1 MSVHIHTTIPNRS
14 AEILNQLTGTYGTK
28 SRVLEKALETMLRVE
43 KVGSC
48 DDCAFKAQIEE
59 QTKLREALE
68 LTSIRK
74 DLLDE
79 LLRVA
84 LSDITMNEFIQ
95 WQRTDAQNTI
105 ELVQSSIH
113 WKPPT
118 EFRDFLSLIDQLS
131 EITRLFD
138 VGSHREMDKTVV
150 LRPIIFLRM
159 PELVAFQLAIILEG
173 IGIYFDLRIMRKE
186 IILKMLRKELA
197 SARRSNPLQFIS
209 ERMEEKFGS
218 LKPQLFKDQLVLV
231 GPAFLKWAAQ
241 SLEES
246 IADLGA
252 VIEDMRLSIKPAE
265 LSDNPKEFIDGL
277 IRAGRNM
284 NWITQVNIN
293 QDSENNFRITFQA
306 TSPSMANIAT
316 VSFALILATKGWKLI
331 RYSTE
336 YDNGS
341 ITVEFVGEGSQ
352 EVLDQLIEMNLFRV
366 VNQQFLDSIPIP
378 RELLDTFAIKVYDS
392 DRRRF
397 EEIYRNIG
405 FRIANA
411 IRMLAKNDEEKIGR
425 LVRSYIEKNVHE
437 AQPNAELR
445 FVDDET
451 FSVVFR
457 QMEPITITSQQI
469 VIKSIL
475 EALGY
480 EVSVTTFQNLLNVK
494 MKKIG
499 KPLLGPLHRSE
510 VVQMV
515 SDAIAADSLK
525 DALIQVKPTLDELFP
540 VEYPWTI
547 NEIGDRLLD
556 MYRELGIQVE
566 IEYFEGGFTLKYR
579 TCPYYKL
586 VANNQKTWLCK
597 FRKKAIEY
605 ILSRVTRTGKGR
617 IKVIKSLIEDGTH
630 PCEYAIFLEEFLAI
644 SPA

>member
-197 SARRSNPLQFIS
+197 SARRSDPLQFIS

-241 SLEES
+241 S
-246 IADLGA
+246 
-252 VIEDMRLSIKPAE
+252 
-265 LSDNPKEFIDGL
+265 
-277 IRAGRNM
+277 
-284 NWITQVNIN
+284 
-293 QDSENNFRITFQA
+293 
-306 TSPSMANIAT
+306 
-316 VSFALILATKGWKLI
+316 
-331 RYSTE
+331 
-336 YDNGS
+336 
-341 ITVEFVGEGSQ
+341 
-352 EVLDQLIEMNLFRV
+352 
-366 VNQQFLDSIPIP
+366 
-378 RELLDTFAIKVYDS
+378 
-392 DRRRF
+392 
-397 EEIYRNIG
+397 
-405 FRIANA
+405 
-411 IRMLAKNDEEKIGR
+411 
-425 LVRSYIEKNVHE
+425 
-437 AQPNAELR
+437 
-445 FVDDET
+445 
-451 FSVVFR
+451 
-457 QMEPITITSQQI
+457 
-469 VIKSIL
+469 
-475 EALGY
+475 
-480 EVSVTTFQNLLNVK
+480 
-494 MKKIG
+494 
-499 KPLLGPLHRSE
+499 
-510 VVQMV
+510 
-515 SDAIAADSLK
+515 
-525 DALIQVKPTLDELFP
+525 
-540 VEYPWTI
+540 
-547 NEIGDRLLD
+547 
-556 MYRELGIQVE
+556 
-566 IEYFEGGFTLKYR
+566 
-579 TCPYYKL
+579 
-586 VANNQKTWLCK
+586 
-597 FRKKAIEY
+597 
-605 ILSRVTRTGKGR
+605 
-617 IKVIKSLIEDGTH
+617 
-630 PCEYAIFLEEFLAI
+630 
-644 SPA
+644 